1 MPERVLDYQSELLE
15 VDDITLNALPRDTS
29 FGQRRYKAPDGMVL
43 DLRAVL
49 MGTDR
54 ASIHKPQICLPA
66 QGWQIDDVHSA
77 QTSLNIER
85 PFAYQLPIMKL
96 VARKTVSDG
105 GREQTWSAVYV
116 YWFVADDALSGSP
129 SGFERMWWMAT
140 KLLKTGVLQ
149 RWAYVSCFV
158 ACPPGQEDAT
168 FDRMKQFIVAAVPE
182 FQLYPRSMSLAGTV
196 AP

>member
-1 MPERVLDYQSELLE
+1 
-15 VDDITLNALPRDTS
+15 
-29 FGQRRYKAPDGMVL
+29 MVL